1 MLSLNFQFK
10 WKIFNFKK
18 KTFQFVY
25 HYTCFSSFR
34 LMYCWGNRQSN
45 RLSRI
50 QIYVYLVQY
59 RTLVVIHFM
68 NGEWVC
74 YIMRRT
80 IFNVYI
86 CLNHSWWCKHR
97 AYFRH
102 LLRVVTACNA
112 FFQFLSTFSNYK
124 NCGIEFPSRFLL
136 LIRWFFCYIFSP
148 WPDTFFL
155 ALLEGQNII
164 LTFKNFRVSTFWKG
178 MVGCPNWYLLP
189 KTEKFYRREWT
200 KDWNGNRVEKVH

>member
-10 WKIFNFKK
+10 WKILKFKK
-18 KTFQFVY
+18 KKTSQFVY
-25 HYTCFSSFR
+25 HYTCFFSFR

-50 QIYVYLVQY
+50 QIYVYLVHY
-59 RTLVVIHFM
+59 RTLIVIHIM
-68 NGEWVC
+68 NAEWVC

-112 FFQFLSTFSNYK
+112 
-124 NCGIEFPSRFLL
+124 CRFLL
-136 LIRWFFCYIFSP
+136 LFLVHDQIPFSWLSSGDKTYYWFLKTS
-148 WPDTFFL
+148 
-155 ALLEGQNII
+155 G
-164 LTFKNFRVSTFWKG
+164 
-178 MVGCPNWYLLP
+178 YLLS
-189 KTEKFYRREWT
+189 
-200 KDWNGNRVEKVH
+200 GRVW